1 MEFQIVQLSS
11 LEKVRAQ
18 DSLRRDEIHKKTV
31 LAGERLS
38 YQICMRADCRTDVAV
53 SAESDLPGAVR
64 LYLVQDVYMDVPAKE
79 EDMEGEDYITL
90 EPGFMPDILVPLE
103 EQGGRMAVS
112 SGTATV
118 WVKVDVPRDT
128 PAGNYRVKVK
138 ILPADAQSA
147 EVPAAEEAA
156 FTACETMEIRVI
168 SASVPQQRL
177 IYTRWFYAD
186 CIAVQH
192 GVEIYS
198 EKHWELIDKYIAA
211 AADVGIN
218 MILVPIHTPPLDTA
232 VGTVRPCVQLVDI
245 EKKGDSYEFSFE
257 KFRRFIDIC
266 RKNGVRYFEMAHM
279 FSQWGAKCAPN
290 IMVTEN
296 GKKDYMFGWHVA
308 ADSPEY
314 VSFLKQY
321 IAAIS
326 EELAAEG
333 ISEQTYFHIS
343 DEPSLESMETYK
355 TASDIMRPLI
365 GESKTFDALSNYDFY
380 ENGLIECPV
389 TSVEHI
395 HAFLEHEIE
404 NQWAYYCCGPEKVF
418 TNSFL
423 AMPSHRVRV
432 LGFLLYRYNIKGFL
446 HWGLNFY
453 NCCVSKYPVNPYV
466 TTSGDKAFPSGD
478 PFILY
483 PGRDSVYP
491 SIRGEVTYE
500 AVQDM
505 DICFAL
511 ERYVGREAVTD
522 MIDRAAGRKI
532 RFDDYPKN
540 KEFLENL
547 RAEMVEKIR
556 ELSDKTV

>member
-1 MEFQIVQLSS
+1 MEFQIVQVSS
-11 LEKVRAQ
+11 LEKIRAN
-18 DSLRRDEIHKKTV
+18 DSLKRDEIHEKTV

-38 YQICMRADCRTDVAV
+38 YQICMKANDRTDVGV
-53 SAESDLPGAVR
+53 VAESDLPGDVR
-64 LYLVQDVYMDVPAKE
+64 LYLVRDAYIDVPARE
-79 EDMEGEDYITL
+79 EDMEGEDYVTL
-90 EPGFMPDILVPLE
+90 EPGFMPDILVPME
-103 EQGGRMAVS
+103 EQGNRMAVTPQ
-112 SGTATV
+112 TATI
-118 WVKVDVPRDT
+118 WVKADIPKDA
-128 PAGNYRVKVK
+128 PAGDYSIKVR
-138 ILPADAQSA
+138 ILPAHMQSA
-147 EVPAAEEAA
+147 RVPGAEEAP
-156 FTACETMEIRVI
+156 FTVCETMDIHVI
-168 SASVPQQRL
+168 PAALPPQRL

-192 GVEIYS
+192 SVEIYS

-232 VGTVRPCVQLVDI
+232 VGITRPCVQLVDI
-245 EKKGDSYEFSFE
+245 EKKGDSYEFSFD

-266 RKNGVRYFEMAHM
+266 KKNGIRYFEMAHM

-296 GKKDYMFGWHVA
+296 GRKDYMFGWHVA
-308 ADSPEY
+308 ADSEEY

-321 IAAIS
+321 IAAVS
-326 EELAAEG
+326 KELAAEG

-365 GESKTFDALSNYDFY
+365 GNSKTFDALSNYVFY

-395 HAFLEHEIE
+395 HEFLEHDIE

-418 TNSFL
+418 PNSFL
-423 AMPSHRVRV
+423 AMPSYRIRV
-432 LGFLLYRYNIKGFL
+432 LGFLLYKYNIKGFL

-483 PGRDSVYP
+483 PGRDSVYG
-491 SIRGEVTYE
+491 SIRGQVTYE

-505 DICFAL
+505 DICYAL
-511 ERYVGREAVTD
+511 EQYAGREAVTA
-522 MIDRAAGRKI
+522 MIDRAAGYEI
-532 RFDDYPKN
+532 RFDHYPKN

-556 ELSDKTV
+556 KFAG